1 MIAPLAERM
10 RPKVI
15 DQYVGQQHL
24 VGPQG
29 AIRTILKT
37 GQLPSLILW
46 GPPGTGK
53 TTLATLMAKVNLMA
67 ISPSGMLRR

>member
-15 DQYVGQQHL
+15 DHYVGQQHL

-29 AIRTILKT
+29 AIRLILKT

-53 TTLATLMAKVNLMA
+53 NNFSHTDGK
-67 ISPSGMLRR
+67 S

>member
-15 DQYVGQQHL
+15 DHYVGQQHL

-29 AIRTILKT
+29 AIRPILKT
-37 GQLPSLILW
+37 RTTALFDTL
-46 GPPGTGK
+46 GPTRNGK
-53 TTLATLMAKVNLMA
+53 NNFGYAYGE
-67 ISPSGMLRR
+67 S